1 MRNISCILNPYAETK
16 FLIEKFLN
24 KYQQNTK
31 FKIVN
36 FRYFNPAGSHQSNL
50 IGDNPKK
57 PITYFH
63 QLIMRSKKKIF
74 KIFGSDYD
82 TKDGTA
88 IKFIHIDDLC
98 DAHLKCFKY
107 RQNKRIQCYEFR
119 IRKRL
124 YNFRYCKKL
133 SKND

>member
-1 MRNISCILNPYAETK
+1 MIKENVSKIIFSSTAAIYGDPVYLPIDEKHPVSILNPYAETK

-24 KYQQNTK
+24 KISTKHKK

-57 PITYFH
+57 PNNLFPSINYA
-63 QLIMRSKKKIF
+63 IKKKKFF

-88 IKFIHIDDLC
+88 IRDFLFILMIYVTL
-98 DAHLKCFKY
+98 
-107 RQNKRIQCYEFR
+107 I
-119 IRKRL
+119 
-124 YNFRYCKKL
+124 
-133 SKND
+133 